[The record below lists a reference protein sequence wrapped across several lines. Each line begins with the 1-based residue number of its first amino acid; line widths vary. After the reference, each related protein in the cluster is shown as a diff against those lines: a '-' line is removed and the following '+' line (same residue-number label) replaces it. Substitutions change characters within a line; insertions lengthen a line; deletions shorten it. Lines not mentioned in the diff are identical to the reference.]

1 MKIFFKIILIIS
13 ISVIF
18 IDIGGNLF
26 NFKPRLVI
34 VKPRLWMGSNHT
46 NLNVGWYTWHGADH
60 LYENE
65 IHKEQ
70 TNGFLTRGKKPDKKI
85 KKNIILLG
93 DSSVE
98 TSHRLNEMPENYLRN
113 YLNKT
118 NVISFASWGWGTD
131 QQYLHLKKYINKI
144 KPNHVILWFSMND
157 IRENEA
163 KYGMGPKP
171 TFSLKKDKNNN
182 YYLSGPNKMPGKN
195 YLEYS
200 YTYRLLNKVI
210 GKLKLKYYRS
220 YFDYLKN
227 CEDNN
232 SNNYVNKDEL
242 LNNYYNEEIYE
253 QDKLISAHFEKAYG
267 NKPEDINTFPSFKE
281 WKKNIYSSFLT
292 ENKKISKIFSE
303 EALMDPL
310 IYNRLIISKEM
321 EEKEILTNKLLLKIQ
336 DLTNEHQG
344 SFHIILPFLPGRPE
358 FHKSFNDNK
367 VYLYCFKNREF
378 VYSNEAFDQKLD
390 RVFEGINNVLIIS
403 LEDFHLRKYDLFDGH
418 LSREANKYVIK
429 KLSEYIREFDD

>member
-1 MKIFFKIILIIS
+1 
-13 ISVIF
+13 
-18 IDIGGNLF
+18 
-26 NFKPRLVI
+26 
-34 VKPRLWMGSNHT
+34 
-46 NLNVGWYTWHGADH
+46 
-60 LYENE
+60 
-65 IHKEQ
+65 
-70 TNGFLTRGKKPDKKI
+70 
-85 KKNIILLG
+85 
-93 DSSVE
+93 
-98 TSHRLNEMPENYLRN
+98 MPENYLRN

-157 IRENEA
+157 IHENKA
-163 KYGMGPKP
+163 KLGFGPKP
-171 TFSLKKDKNNN
+171 TFNLKRDKNNN

-253 QDKLISAHFEKAYG
+253 QDKLISAHFEKAHG

-292 ENKKISKIFSE
+292 ENKKISKIISE

>member
-1 MKIFFKIILIIS
+1 MYERGKII
-13 ISVIF
+13 
-18 IDIGGNLF
+18 N
-26 NFKPRLVI
+26 
-34 VKPRLWMGSNHT
+34 T
-46 NLNVGWYTWHGADH
+46 
-60 LYENE
+60 
-65 IHKEQ
+65 
-70 TNGFLTRGKKPDKKI
+70 
-85 KKNIILLG
+85 
-93 DSSVE
+93 
-98 TSHRLNEMPENYLRN
+98 
-113 YLNKT
+113 
-118 NVISFASWGWGTD
+118 
-131 QQYLHLKKYINKI
+131 
-144 KPNHVILWFSMND
+144 
-157 IRENEA
+157 
-163 KYGMGPKP
+163 
-171 TFSLKKDKNNN
+171 
-182 YYLSGPNKMPGKN
+182 
-195 YLEYS
+195 
-200 YTYRLLNKVI
+200 
-210 GKLKLKYYRS
+210 
-220 YFDYLKN
+220 
-227 CEDNN
+227 
-232 SNNYVNKDEL
+232 
-242 LNNYYNEEIYE
+242 
-253 QDKLISAHFEKAYG
+253 HFEKPYER
-267 NKPEDINTFPSFKE
+267 KPADINTFPSFKE

-292 ENKKISKIFSE
+292 ENKKISKIISE